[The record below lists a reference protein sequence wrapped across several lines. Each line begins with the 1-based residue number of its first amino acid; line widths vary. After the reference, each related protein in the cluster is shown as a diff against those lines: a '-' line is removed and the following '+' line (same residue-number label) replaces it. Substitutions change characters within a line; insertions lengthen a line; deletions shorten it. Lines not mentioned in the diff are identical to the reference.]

1 MFQLT
6 RGSSGTF
13 SIAFTDQDGAPV
25 VPASV
30 SVRVY
35 DVITGT
41 TIRTENPTP
50 ASTMSFQVLPSDT
63 ELVGTKNTRE
73 SKRYEITATYGAQS
87 VMVTS
92 ATLVVVPP

>member
-13 SIAFTDQDGAPV
+13 TIAFTDQDGAPV

-30 SVRVY
+30 TVVVKDIISN
-35 DVITGT
+35 T
-41 TIRTENPTP
+41 TIRTETPTP
-50 ASTMSFQVLPSDT
+50 ASTIEFAVLPTDT
-63 ELVGTKNTRE
+63 SLVGSVNTRE
-73 SKRYEITATYGAQS
+73 SKRYVITATYGDNS

>member
-13 SIAFTDQDGAPV
+13 TIAFTDQDGAPV

-30 SVRVY
+30 TVEVVDIIS
-35 DVITGT
+35 GT
-41 TIRTENPTP
+41 TIRTESPTP
-50 ASTMSFQVLPSDT
+50 ASTMEFAVLPADT
-63 ELVGTKNTRE
+63 ALVGAVDTRE
-73 SKRYEITATYGAQS
+73 SKRYIITATYGAAA